1 MRDENRRRAALLA
14 GLGCLN
20 GAHALRLAHP
30 SARTPLVNPVLVPP
44 TPRALLLSNDL
55 KENSIRHRALL
66 ARAPPPRR
74 AAGGRAQ
81 FAASRPAAARRDAR
95 KKPER
100 NMTNKWPKVEYGGR
114 LPTLDELPWFPRGFL
129 RDFVP
134 AVAFFL
140 IVRQLIVEPYYIP
153 SLSMYP
159 TLITNDNVAVEKFSK
174 FLGPPQRGDLVV
186 FRPPPKY
193 YTASSAGA
201 AAAASGGGP
210 SLIKRVVGVGG
221 DRLEVKDGI
230 LLRDGKPIDEPYVR
244 ELLKYQLAPFVVPPG
259 ELFVLGDNRNQS
271 VDSHVWGSVPVAN
284 VVGKAFYVL
293 WPVNRQGFVDELMQN
308 LEVTRDATA
317 FVEEVTEVTERK
329 LEDLGFTKGG
339 DEGGLRLK
347 QLQKD
352 PKTGRFSW
360 YSTVGEPPKP
370 PPTASV
376 FPPSAALP

>member
-1 MRDENRRRAALLA
+1 M
-14 GLGCLN
+14 
-20 GAHALRLAHP
+20 
-30 SARTPLVNPVLVPP
+30 
-44 TPRALLLSNDL
+44 
-55 KENSIRHRALL
+55 
-66 ARAPPPRR
+66 
-74 AAGGRAQ
+74 
-81 FAASRPAAARRDAR
+81 
-95 KKPER
+95 
-100 NMTNKWPKVEYGGR
+100 
-114 LPTLDELPWFPRGFL
+114 
-129 RDFVP
+129 
-134 AVAFFL
+134 
-140 IVRQLIVEPYYIP
+140 
-153 SLSMYP
+153 
-159 TLITNDNVAVEKFSK
+159 
-174 FLGPPQRGDLVV
+174 
-186 FRPPPKY
+186 
-193 YTASSAGA
+193 
-201 AAAASGGGP
+201 
-210 SLIKRVVGVGG
+210 
-221 DRLEVKDGI
+221 KDGV

-271 VDSHVWGSVPVAN
+271 VDSHVWGSVPVAT

-293 WPVNRQGFVDELMQN
+293 WPVTRQGFVDELMQI

-376 FPPSAALP
+376 FPPSAPLP

>member
-1 MRDENRRRAALLA
+1 M
-14 GLGCLN
+14 
-20 GAHALRLAHP
+20 
-30 SARTPLVNPVLVPP
+30 
-44 TPRALLLSNDL
+44 
-55 KENSIRHRALL
+55 
-66 ARAPPPRR
+66 
-74 AAGGRAQ
+74 
-81 FAASRPAAARRDAR
+81 
-95 KKPER
+95 
-100 NMTNKWPKVEYGGR
+100 
-114 LPTLDELPWFPRGFL
+114 
-129 RDFVP
+129 
-134 AVAFFL
+134 
-140 IVRQLIVEPYYIP
+140 
-153 SLSMYP
+153 
-159 TLITNDNVAVEKFSK
+159 
-174 FLGPPQRGDLVV
+174 
-186 FRPPPKY
+186 
-193 YTASSAGA
+193 
-201 AAAASGGGP
+201 GGGP

-221 DRLEVKDGI
+221 DRLEVKDGV

-376 FPPSAALP
+376 FPPSASLP